1 MTYVK
6 KRLARIALT
15 GAFVLSL
22 AACGDTDEAAENTT
36 SDNVTQSESESS
48 DPESTADE
56 LSAELRASD
65 AFNDSDFT
73 SLTSVQQDCL
83 ISGVAA
89 RPALAESA
97 LAGVDPP
104 DSEMGAYMRIFL
116 ECAPDMLREIMSD
129 GDPESAEAFAMLSD
143 EDLLCI
149 VDSLAEEPALMI
161 EALEGGDDTPFG
173 LAVLECAP
181 QAFAAEMA
189 VELGITTEQAEC
201 LLDGNLAFMQTLLAA
216 DEDSAEDFFSFLEE
230 MTTAFEDCGIE
241 IEDMLDM
248 SGGGAYNEEE
258 LAYYRSA
265 CEVGDMG
272 ACDELYW
279 LSPGGSDDE
288 EFGATC
294 GGKTDGTEPGSCS
307 YDSYDEVYNEE
318 ELAYYRSAC
327 ETGDMGA
334 CDELYWYSPSGSD
347 DEEFGA
353 TCGGTTDGS
362 TPGSCSYDEDYIEEK
377 LAYDRSACEAGDM
390 YACDELYWYA
400 PKGSDDE
407 EFGATC
413 GGKTDGTEPGSCWM
427 TD

>member
-1 MTYVK
+1 MTYVT
-6 KRLARIALT
+6 KRLTRIALT

-36 SDNVTQSESESS
+36 SDNATQSESESS
-48 DPESTADE
+48 DPESTADD
-56 LSAELRASD
+56 LAAELRASD

-97 LAGVDPP
+97 LAGVDPS

-149 VDSLAEEPALMI
+149 VDSLAEEPALMN
-161 EALEGGDDTPFG
+161 EALEGGDDTAIG

-201 LLDGNLAFMQTLLAA
+201 LLDGDLAFMQTLLAA

-258 LAYYRSA
+258 LAELRAA
-265 CEVGDMG
+265 CETGDMY

-279 LSPGGSDDE
+279 YSPGGSDDE

-294 GGKTDGTEPGSCS
+294 GGTTDGSTSGSC
-307 YDSYDEVYNEE
+307 SYDEVYNEE

-334 CDELYWYSPSGSD
+334 CDELYWYSPGGSD

-353 TCGGTTDGS
+353 TCGGTTDG
-362 TPGSCSYDEDYIEEK
+362 
-377 LAYDRSACEAGDM
+377 
-390 YACDELYWYA
+390 
-400 PKGSDDE
+400 
-407 EFGATC
+407 
-413 GGKTDGTEPGSCWM
+413 TEPGSCWM
-427 TD
+427 TG

>member
-1 MTYVK
+1 MTHAK
-6 KRLARIALT
+6 KHLARIALT

-22 AACGDTDEAAENTT
+22 AACGGTDEASENTT
-36 SDNVTQSESESS
+36 
-48 DPESTADE
+48 ADD
-56 LSAELRASD
+56 LAAELRASD

-83 ISGVAA
+83 ISGMAA

-97 LAGVDPP
+97 LAGVDPS
-104 DSEMGAYMRIFL
+104 DSEMGAYVRIFL
-116 ECAPDMLREIMSD
+116 KCAPDMLREIMSD

-149 VDSLAEEPALMI
+149 VDSLAEEPALMN

-201 LLDGNLAFMQTLLAA
+201 LLDGDLAFMQTLLAA

-294 GGKTDGTEPGSCS
+294 GG
-307 YDSYDEVYNEE
+307 
-318 ELAYYRSAC
+318 
-327 ETGDMGA
+327 
-334 CDELYWYSPSGSD
+334 
-347 DEEFGA
+347 
-353 TCGGTTDGS
+353 TTDGS
-362 TPGSCSYDEDYIEEK
+362 EAGTCDYMASISGE
-377 LAYDRSACEAGDM
+377 LAEYREGCVAGDM
-390 YACDELYWYA
+390 EACDDLYYA
-400 PKGSDDE
+400 APSGSEDE

-413 GGKTDGTEPGSCWM
+413 GGKTDGSDPGWCAW
-427 TD
+427 DD

>member
-83 ISGVAA
+83 ISGMAA

-97 LAGVDPP
+97 LAGVDPS
-104 DSEMGAYMRIFL
+104 DSEMGAYVRIFL
-116 ECAPDMLREIMSD
+116 KCAPDMLREIMSD
-129 GDPESAEAFAMLSD
+129 GDPESAETLAMLSD

-149 VDSLAEEPALMI
+149 VDSLAEEPALMN

-201 LLDGNLAFMQTLLAA
+201 LLDGDLAFMQTLLAA

-258 LAYYRSA
+258 LAELRA
-265 CEVGDMG
+265 GCETGEMW
-272 ACDELYW
+272 ACDELYYS
-279 LSPGGSDDE
+279 SP
-288 EFGATC
+288 F
-294 GGKTDGTEPGSCS
+294 
-307 YDSYDEVYNEE
+307 
-318 ELAYYRSAC
+318 
-327 ETGDMGA
+327 
-334 CDELYWYSPSGSD
+334 GSD

-362 TPGSCSYDEDYIEEK
+362 TSGSCSYDEDYIEEK

-413 GGKTDGTEPGSCWM
+413 GGKTDGTETGSCWM